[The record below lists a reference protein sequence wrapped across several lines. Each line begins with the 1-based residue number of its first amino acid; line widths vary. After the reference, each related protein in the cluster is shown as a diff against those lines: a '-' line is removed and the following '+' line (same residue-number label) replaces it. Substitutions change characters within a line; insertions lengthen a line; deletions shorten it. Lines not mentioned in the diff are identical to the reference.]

1 MFYEISGEYFVLI
14 YTDCGDIDILNF
26 HELRF
31 YDIQVKYSVL
41 LHIDS
46 GDMGILNLYELIF
59 YVCLHLQS
67 FGSSGIMFRYS
78 YHCLCLTY

>member
-31 YDIQVKYSVL
+31 YDIQVKRESTIESENMAIFWQVQKMKL
-41 LHIDS
+41 L
-46 GDMGILNLYELIF
+46 LNK
-59 YVCLHLQS
+59 
-67 FGSSGIMFRYS
+67 
-78 YHCLCLTY
+78 

>member
-1 MFYEISGEYFVLI
+1 MLI

-59 YVCLHLQS
+59 YVIEVK
-67 FGSSGIMFRYS
+67 F
-78 YHCLCLTY
+78 